1 MYKKKN
7 MRGGNSTSHS
17 AEYFGGDSK
26 SYFSTPPIAGS
37 SAYGDIVPV
46 SNGVIRGNVAGPN
59 LAVYPGGGQIQ
70 TGGNGCTASARRPQN
85 GGARGCGYR
94 PQSGG
99 ARGCGYR
106 PQSGGARGC
115 PYRSRKQRG
124 GKHCGS
130 HKKRKRPSRK
140 RKPTPKKRPS
150 NKTRS
155 KKRHHV
161 ARR

>member
-1 MYKKKN
+1 MYKKRN

-26 SYFSTPPIAGS
+26 SYFSTPPIAGG

-46 SNGVIRGNVAGPN
+46 NHGVIRGNVAGPN

-70 TGGNGCTASARRPQN
+70 TGGNGCSASARRPQN

-99 ARGCGYR
+99 T
-106 PQSGGARGC
+106 RGC

-130 HKKRKRPSRK
+130 HKKRKTPSRK
-140 RKPTPKKRPS
+140 RKPQPKKRPL

-155 KKRHHV
+155 KKKHHV